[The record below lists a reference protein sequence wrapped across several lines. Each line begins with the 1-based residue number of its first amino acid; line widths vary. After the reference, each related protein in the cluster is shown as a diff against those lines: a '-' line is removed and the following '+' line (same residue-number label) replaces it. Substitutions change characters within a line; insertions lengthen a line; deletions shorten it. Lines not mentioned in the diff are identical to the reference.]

1 MKTRYLIAAALLLL
15 TTIVITAFTF
25 ADGDQFEVARQEILL
40 REVGHEVL
48 LYAGDSKSRVMPVK
62 KTAEN
67 EYQIQFENQFTF
79 QPDSLV
85 KIISHSL
92 AKNNLAHNYIVNVL
106 DCWGK
111 NVVYGYA
118 MYSNVKD
125 NIVPCRG
132 RKQPKGC
139 YVIDIKFQNKQLI
152 TPKNGILL
160 GSIPLMAFIGLLLFR
175 SAKKQKNKVEENE
188 VVAGEFKIG
197 QTLFYPQMRQ
207 LVTNGVT
214 AELTVKETKL
224 LYIFASAPNSVI
236 PRARLQ
242 KEIWEDEGVIVG
254 RSLDMFISKLRKK
267 LEIEPSVQLVNIHGK
282 GYRLEIKV
290 YQPI

>member
-85 KIISHSL
+85 KIISYSL
-92 AKNNLAHNYIVNVL
+92 AKNNLGRNYIVNVL
-106 DCWGK
+106 DCSGK

-118 MYSNVKD
+118 MFSNVKD

-132 RKQPKGC
+132 RRQPKGC
-139 YVIDIKFQNKQLI
+139 YIIDIKFQSKQLI
-152 TPKNGILL
+152 DPGKGILL
-160 GSIPLMAFIGLLLFR
+160 GGIPLMAFIGLILFR
-175 SAKKQKNKVEENE
+175 SAKKQKSKVGENE
-188 VVAGEFKIG
+188 VVEGEFKIG
-197 QTLFYPQMRQ
+197 QTRFYPQTRQ
-207 LVTNGVT
+207 LINSGLAV
-214 AELTVKETKL
+214 ELTVKENKL
-224 LYIFASAPNSVI
+224 LYIFASSPNSII

-267 LEIEPSVQLVNIHGK
+267 LEIDPSVHLVNIHGK
-282 GYRLEIKV
+282 GYRLET
-290 YQPI
+290 QSSN